1 MEELLELRQ
10 FLAQGKIHEA
20 LLLVDEL
27 EEMSLGEKINKI
39 DSYGVILLIH
49 LIKQKAEKRST
60 RSLDVSI
67 ENTVREINKINKRR
81 RSCGFYLNQA
91 ELMDILQQGYQVA
104 LKRAALEAFV
114 RAAFRRKGR
123 YEAQE
128 LAAMVY
134 QQETLAEALKLIQQ

>member
-10 FLAQGKIHEA
+10 FLEQGKIHEA

-27 EEMSLGEKINKI
+27 EEMSLSDKINKI
-39 DSYGVILLIH
+39 DSYSVILLIH
-49 LIKQKAEKRST
+49 LMKQKAEKRST
-60 RSLDVSI
+60 RFWHVSI

-81 RSCGFYLNQA
+81 KSGGFYLNQA

-104 LKRAALEAFV
+104 LKRAALEAFE
-114 RAAFRRKGR
+114 GR

-128 LAAMVY
+128 LAAMVE

>member
-10 FLAQGKIHEA
+10 LLEQNKIHEA
-20 LLLVDEL
+20 LVLVDEL
-27 EEMSLGEKINKI
+27 EEISLSGKINKI

-49 LIKQKAEKRST
+49 LIKQKSEKRST
-60 RSLDVSI
+60 RSWDVCI

-81 RSCGFYLNQA
+81 KSGGVYLNPS

-114 RAAFRRKGR
+114 RVAFRRKGR

-128 LAAMVY
+128 LAGMFD
-134 QQETLAEALKLIQQ
+134 QQDILSEALKLIQQ

>member
-1 MEELLELRQ
+1 MT
-10 FLAQGKIHEA
+10 KSI
-20 LLLVDEL
+20 
-27 EEMSLGEKINKI
+27 II

-60 RSLDVSI
+60 CSWDVSI
-67 ENTVREINKINKRR
+67 ENTVHEINKINKRR
-81 RSCGFYLNQA
+81 KSSGFYLNPA
-91 ELMDILQQGYQVA
+91 ELIDILQQGYQVA

-128 LAAMVY
+128 LAAMVD
-134 QQETLAEALKLIQQ
+134 QQETFSRSAETASTIADQFVASPFQSIANFFAIVVGGE